1 MAKLTDLG
9 FSEGVIVETIVSTY
23 DSDGQPNAAPM
34 GTIMESAQRITIK
47 LYNSSLTLQNFQSNR
62 CAVMNVTSNIELFY
76 RTAFKE
82 IYPIGKL
89 PREWFERAES
99 VNAPKLSMADA
110 VIEVSVASMVA
121 IDAERT
127 KVMCDVILIRAP
139 KNFPQAYCRAF
150 SSTLEAI
157 IHATRVKVFLDGDE
171 KQKAQA
177 LKLQETI
184 EDCREVVNRVA
195 PKTRYSEIM
204 AEIAGMIDSWRK
216 ARVES
221 IR

>member
-1 MAKLTDLG
+1 
-9 FSEGVIVETIVSTY
+9 
-23 DSDGQPNAAPM
+23 
-34 GTIMESAQRITIK
+34 
-47 LYNSSLTLQNFQSNR
+47 
-62 CAVMNVTSNIELFY
+62 
-76 RTAFKE
+76 
-82 IYPIGKL
+82 
-89 PREWFERAES
+89 
-99 VNAPKLSMADA
+99 
-110 VIEVSVASMVA
+110 
-121 IDAERT
+121 
-127 KVMCDVILIRAP
+127 
-139 KNFPQAYCRAF
+139 
-150 SSTLEAI
+150 
-157 IHATRVKVFLDGDE
+157 VKVFLDGDE